1 MLFNLSLYL
10 DRPVVVNSPLN
21 RTVLELIGNT
31 FMDCNVDGNAGK
43 NVYHWYK
50 EKPEV
55 WREITSGVTDK
66 EIIIENQGTRLR
78 FLKPPRTLALK
89 YFCAATNDLG
99 TGEAAGA
106 LLNVTCK

>member
-1 MLFNLSLYL
+1 
-10 DRPVVVNSPLN
+10 
-21 RTVLELIGNT
+21 
-31 FMDCNVDGNAGK
+31 MDCNVDGNAGK

-106 LLNVTCK
+106 LLNVTCKLFSSVHSLSSRWIRLMF